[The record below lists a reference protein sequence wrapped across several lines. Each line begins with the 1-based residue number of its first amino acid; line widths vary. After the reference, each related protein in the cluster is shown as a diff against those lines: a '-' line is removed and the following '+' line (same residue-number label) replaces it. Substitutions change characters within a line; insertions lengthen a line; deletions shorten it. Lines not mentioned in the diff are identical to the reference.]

1 MGGDGPHG
9 GKRNSSFALATLRPH
24 GFAAVRGTG
33 TLLTAPL
40 NVSAPMLT
48 VSADVEAGGSVRI
61 GEIVFTL
68 VVTPSAHI
76 SVHILPSHQVRIG
89 IRPAPDAPVGLLP
102 NKSVPLTAN
111 GTDVV
116 MHFEGGCG
124 GPDFTFLLGQPVQLE
139 VQLDRASLFTVG
151 WAPRDGGLTC

>member
-61 GEIVFTL
+61 GERVWSHLCSHPLLTPLF
-68 VVTPSAHI
+68 TPSIHT
-76 SVHILPSHQVRIG
+76 R
-89 IRPAPDAPVGLLP
+89 
-102 NKSVPLTAN
+102 
-111 GTDVV
+111 
-116 MHFEGGCG
+116 C
-124 GPDFTFLLGQPVQLE
+124 
-139 VQLDRASLFTVG
+139 ASAS
-151 WAPRDGGLTC
+151 APRPMRRSGCCPTSRCR